1 MLTATHVA
9 DIGHHYAFGS
19 LASEEDANIVIV
31 EENGLRRT
39 GIRVVVMMPK
49 PEPSEGV
56 TIRPLTP
63 LEVKCLPE
71 ELFIAAVAEYWTR
84 ATTSLDEVPGLREL
98 KELSSKAVIVPTW
111 LHAAAY
117 EHCKGLDNKALLSI
131 IRKVVR

>member
-19 LASEEDANIVIV
+19 LASEEEANIVIV

-49 PEPSEGV
+49 PEPREGV
-56 TIRPLTP
+56 AVRPLTP
-63 LEVKCLPE
+63 LEAKALPD
-71 ELFIAAVAEYWTR
+71 ELLIAAVTEYWSR
-84 ATTSLDEVPGLREL
+84 AQEAPEGFTEL
-98 KELSSKAVIVPTW
+98 KALNATAIVPTW
-111 LHAAAY
+111 LHNAAY
-117 EHCKGLDNKALLSI
+117 EYCKGLDNKDLLSI

>member
-49 PEPSEGV
+49 PEPREGV
-56 TIRPLTP
+56 AVRPLTP
-63 LEVKCLPE
+63 LEAKAFPD
-71 ELFIAAVAEYWTR
+71 ELLIAAVTEYWSR
-84 ATTSLDEVPGLREL
+84 VQEEPEGLAEL
-98 KELSSKAVIVPTW
+98 KAMNESAIVPTW
-111 LHAAAY
+111 LHNAAY
-117 EHCKGLDNKALLSI
+117 EYCRGLEVPDLLGI
-131 IRKVVR
+131 IRKMVRK